1 MLSFLSP
8 LFLVGAAAAAIPL
21 VLHLL
26 RRQPELRVKF
36 AAVKLLQLAPV
47 EHTEKRHLRE
57 LLLLMLRIAALVLLA
72 LAFARPF
79 LPSGATLGS
88 VGATIVALDTS
99 YSMSAPGRFERARRL
114 ARDAIARSPAGSW
127 VGVLTFADQAELVVK
142 PTADRAMAESAI
154 DRAAPTFG
162 TTRYRAA
169 LAAAA
174 QALAGRPG
182 LVVVV
187 TDLQEIGFDDAAALD
202 QSSRLQ
208 VVDVGELPPNLAVTA
223 VGLSGDAVRA
233 SVRNTAPEAREAR
246 LSLSIDDRPAGEKTV
261 SIDPNQTVDV
271 TFSPVARG
279 TTVRVAVDD
288 RDGLQADNARFAAGG
303 PSRPSVLVVTA
314 TGDLG
319 REAFY
324 VQQALMAGAPDGK
337 AYEVAALSAGGLSS
351 WSDDRMRAHAAVFL
365 LATRGLDR
373 RGRELLSAYLR
384 SGGGIVIAAGQD
396 IDADIVADVL
406 GSETTLRVAAIDT
419 RPDGEALAPADVRHP
434 LFLRFGDGAAPLGLV
449 KFRAVRRIGGSGCEI
464 VARFTTG
471 DSALLDCT
479 AGDGRGLV
487 IASDLDNKGN
497 DFPLHETFVPFV
509 HEAVR
514 YLASPRPQA
523 GEYLIANVPAGV
535 ARTPGVVTLPAGQD
549 AASQTSLQIAVNVD
563 PREAD
568 PARISAEEFQAAVT
582 RLSAGTHDLGVSEA
596 PIEARQEEERQH
608 LWQYLL
614 AAMIAVLALEGL
626 VASRTA

>member
-1 MLSFLSP
+1 MLAFLSP

-26 RRQPELRVKF
+26 KREPEPRVKF
-36 AAVKLLQLAPV
+36 AAVKLLKRAPV
-47 EHTEKRHLRE
+47 EYTEKRHLRE

-72 LAFARPF
+72 IAFARPF
-79 LPSGATLGS
+79 FPSGATLGS
-88 VGATIVALDTS
+88 VTIVALDTS

-114 ARDAIARSPAGSW
+114 AREAIAGSPAGDW
-127 VGVLTFADQAELVVK
+127 VGVVTFADQADLVVQ
-142 PTADRAMAESAI
+142 PTADRLMAESAI

-162 TTRYRAA
+162 ATRYRVA
-169 LAAAA
+169 LSAAA
-174 QALAGRPG
+174 QALARRPG
-182 LVVVV
+182 VVVVV
-187 TDLQEIGFDDAAALD
+187 TDLQESGWDAGAEAALG

-223 VGLSGDAVRA
+223 VRQSGDAVTA
-233 SVRNTAPEAREAR
+233 SVRNTAPQARQAR
-246 LSLSIDDRPAGEKTV
+246 LSLSIDDRPAGEKIASV
-261 SIDPNQTVDV
+261 DPNQTVDV

-279 TTVRVAVDD
+279 STLRVAVDD
-288 RDGLQADNARFAAGG
+288 RDGLQADNVRFAAGG
-303 PSRPSVLVVTA
+303 PVRPTVLVVTA
-314 TGDLG
+314 TGDVG

-324 VQQALMAGAPDGK
+324 LQQALMAGGPDGR
-337 AYEVAALSAGGLSS
+337 AYEVAAAGAGELAS
-351 WSDDRMRAHAAVFL
+351 WSGDRMRAHAAVFL
-365 LATRGLDR
+365 VATRGLDR

-384 SGGGIVIAAGQD
+384 SGGGMLIAAGQD
-396 IDADIVADVL
+396 IDAEIVADVL
-406 GSETTLRVAAIDT
+406 GSESTLRVAAIDA
-419 RPDGEALAPADVRHP
+419 RPDGQALAPADVRHP

-449 KFRAVRRIGGSGCEI
+449 KFRTVRRIGGSGCEI

-471 DSALLDCT
+471 ESALLDCA

-514 YLASPRPQA
+514 YLASGRPQA
-523 GEYLIANVPAGV
+523 GEYLIGDVPAGV
-535 ARTPGVVTLPAGQD
+535 ARTPGVVTLPARED
-549 AASQTSLQIAVNVD
+549 VSSHASLRIAVNVD

-582 RLSAGTHDLGVSEA
+582 RWSVGINDASVSEA